1 MIQSWTNATLKL
13 IRPYALY
20 QQKRARKATWKSR
33 PLLKICAYST
43 MCVSKPTPPS
53 SPAAPQPQLPY
64 RAYRRRRLALQSDL
78 LHRREEGTVVFVN
91 AEMER

>member
-1 MIQSWTNATLKL
+1 MIQSWTNSTLKL

-20 QQKRARKATWKSR
+20 QQERARKATWKSR
-33 PLLKICAYST
+33 PLLTICAYST

-53 SPAAPQPQLPY
+53 SPAAPQPPH
-64 RAYRRRRLALQSDL
+64 RRRLVLQSDL